1 MKKIEAILA
10 LQKLEQRGVCVFT
23 KGDLEKL
30 FPFEHEKA
38 FEKSLQR
45 LVCDGILERV
55 AKGIYLNALATTKK
69 NTMIE
74 DIALALRRAC
84 FSYVSMESILSEYG
98 VISQIPLRLIPNSG

>member
-30 FPFEHEKA
+30 KGELALKQE
-38 FEKSLQR
+38 ELKSA
-45 LVCDGILERV
+45 EV
-55 AKGIYLNALATTKK
+55 AKRHAV
-69 NTMIE
+69 